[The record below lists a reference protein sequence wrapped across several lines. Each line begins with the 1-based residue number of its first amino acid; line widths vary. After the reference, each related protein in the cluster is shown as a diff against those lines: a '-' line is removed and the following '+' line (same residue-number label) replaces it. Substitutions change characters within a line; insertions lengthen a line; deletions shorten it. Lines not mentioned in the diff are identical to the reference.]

1 MKVSKFKEMAR
12 IEEWK
17 SLIARRLESKLSVSD
32 WCKQND
38 ITEQQY
44 YYRLRRVSETILDD
58 LETQSSSLIRYPF
71 FQPPLT
77 SSTTKEGTNHS
88 DKIIVRYG
96 DTVLEFPETTEV
108 GTIANLIKE
117 LSR

>member
-1 MKVSKFKEMAR
+1 MGKDSKFAGTVR
-12 IEEWK
+12 VHGDYV
-17 SLIARRLESKLSVSD
+17 SLL
-32 WCKQND
+32 
-38 ITEQQY
+38 
-44 YYRLRRVSETILDD
+44 TIVDD

-77 SSTTKEGTNHS
+77 SSTTKEGTDRS

-108 GTIANLIKE
+108 GTIASLIKE